1 MDLLMRRTK
10 GDHFVEEGDKLLAGV
25 ALGSLAM
32 NLAGLH
38 VESGI
43 QGESSVS
50 KVFEPV
56 PFGSARRQGQ
66 HRIQPVQSLY
76 RGLFIDAENGGVRGR
91 IQVQADDRRRFL
103 FEIGIIAG
111 HITFQP
117 MRPDSGRSADSV
129 NCILADAQML
139 GQLAAAA
146 SWPSICASARMQFTE
161 SGELPESGRIGWN
174 VIWPAMIPIS
184 KRKRRRSS
192 ACT

>member
-43 QGESSVS
+43 QGESCVS

-76 RGLFIDAENGGVRGR
+76 SGLFIHAENGGVRGR
-91 IQVQADDRRRFL
+91 IQVQANDRRRFL

-117 MRPDSGRSADSV
+117 MRPDSGSSPDSV
-129 NCILADAQML
+129 NRILADAQML
-139 GQLAAAA
+139 GQLAARPI
-146 SWPSICASARMQFTE
+146 SFSTAR
-161 SGELPESGRIGWN
+161 SSELLFRAVPESR
-174 VIWPAMIPIS
+174 
-184 KRKRRRSS
+184 
-192 ACT
+192 CTLAL

>member
-56 PFGSARRQGQ
+56 PFGSAGD
-66 HRIQPVQSLY
+66 
-76 RGLFIDAENGGVRGR
+76 RGNTGSSRSRACIADFSSTQKTAACVGGFRYK
-91 IQVQADDRRRFL
+91 
-103 FEIGIIAG
+103 
-111 HITFQP
+111 P
-117 MRPDSGRSADSV
+117 M
-129 NCILADAQML
+129 I
-139 GQLAAAA
+139 AAAFF
-146 SWPSICASARMQFTE
+146 SK
-161 SGELPESGRIGWN
+161 SG
-174 VIWPAMIPIS
+174 
-184 KRKRRRSS
+184 SS
-192 ACT
+192 LAI